1 MIKKTNISKAELGWL
16 LKMAWRDGK
25 ASWKKLTLF
34 MASIVL
40 GIAALVSIQSFSD
53 NLKNNIASQSKSL
66 MGSDFKIDSD
76 KPPSDSLVA
85 IMDSL
90 GGFNS
95 REISFTSMVAFP
107 RQEGSKLGQ
116 VRGIEGKFP
125 FYGTM
130 ETEPATAA
138 TSYQDLG
145 TALVDATLMLQF

>member
-1 MIKKTNISKAELGWL
+1 GLVWL

-25 ASWKKLTLF
+25 SSWKKLTLF

-53 NLKNNIASQSKSL
+53 NLKRNIASQSKSL
-66 MGSDFKIDSD
+66 MGSDFKIDTD

-90 GGFNS
+90 GGFDS
-95 REISFTSMVAFP
+95 REISFASMVAFP
-107 RQEGSKLGQ
+107 NQEGSKLAQ
-116 VRGIEGKFP
+116 VRGIEGDFP
-125 FYGTM
+125 FYGAM

-138 TSYQDLG
+138 TTYQNQG
-145 TALVDATLMLQF
+145 TALVDATLMLQFALKPGDT